1 MVDLGLK
8 YRIFNIYY
16 MSPIKIAFLENKVTL
31 RGTSVALYDYADY
44 NEKILNNKSVIIT
57 RPYEVVKGGM
67 DVDIKAYNKF
77 SSRFDMLYYKDT
89 SELDSIIEKNKID
102 VLFIEKSGD
111 SSDKLITTK
120 CKTIVQ
126 CVFETHD
133 PHGTY
138 YCGLSEWLNT
148 RNNTNI
154 PVLHYMVHVDNTS
167 RNLRNILNIPDNAI
181 VFGSYGGTDPLLHY
195 TKEVI
200 YNIATNPTYSNIYFL
215 FMNIPAFC
223 ESSNNLRF
231 IQGTHD
237 MQEKRAFINTCD
249 AMVYGRVYG
258 ETFGLACAEF
268 SICDKPIIANSDPK
282 DRFHIDT
289 LGDKIILHNS
299 SEGLFNI
306 LTNYS
311 KYKLDVS
318 ENGYKKYTPEYVM
331 KEFKQ
336 ILDII

>member
-1 MVDLGLK
+1 
-8 YRIFNIYY
+8 
-16 MSPIKIAFLENKVTL
+16 MSIITIAFLENKLTL

-44 NEKILNNKSVIIT
+44 NEKILHNTSLIIT
-57 RPYEVVKGGM
+57 RSYESVKGSI

-77 SSRFDMLYYKDT
+77 SSRFNIIYYNDT
-89 SELDSIIEKNKID
+89 SELDSIIEKNNID
-102 VLFIEKSGD
+102 ILFIEKSGE
-111 SSDKLITTK
+111 SSDNLITTK

-154 PVLHYMVHVDNTS
+154 PVLHYMVHVDTTE
-167 RNLRNILNIPDNAI
+167 RNLRSILDIPEDAI

-200 YNIATNPTYSNIYFL
+200 YTILNNPSYSNIYFL
-215 FMNIPAFC
+215 FMNIPGFC
-223 ESSNNLRF
+223 ESSKNLRF
-231 IQGTHD
+231 IQGTD
-237 MQEKRAFINTCD
+237 NMQEKRAFINTCD
-249 AMVYGRVYG
+249 AMIYGRVHG

-268 SICDKPIIANSDPK
+268 SICNKPIIANSDPK

-299 SEGLFNI
+299 SDQLFNI

-318 ENGYKKYTPEYVM
+318 ENGYKKYTPEFVM

-336 ILDII
+336 ILDILM